1 MLLRNLG
8 IHMHTNRDLFGLL
21 LTPALGKGGG
31 VEGTAG
37 LRGTRP
43 SSPESALW
51 GWASASE
58 DTCARVLQGLWDKP
72 GEWSAENLG
81 VVPCF

>member
-37 LRGTRP
+37 LKDTGP
-43 SSPESALW
+43 SSPESTLL
-51 GWASASE
+51 GRDWASGSE
-58 DTCARVLQGLWDKP
+58 DAFVLVPQGQWDKLGSGWLLVL
-72 GEWSAENLG
+72 GEAE
-81 VVPCF
+81 

>member
-1 MLLRNLG
+1 
-8 IHMHTNRDLFGLL
+8 MHTNRDLFGLL

-37 LRGTRP
+37 LKDTGL
-43 SSPESALW
+43 SSPESTLLGW

-58 DTCARVLQGLWDKP
+58 DAFARVPQGLWDKLRS
-72 GEWSAENLG
+72 GWLLVLEEAE
-81 VVPCF
+81 